1 MRNFSLGENKETDKV
16 KTMVKRGPRTTEN
29 QLLQIWKDK
38 ENSEIPFHQI
48 IYEAKQKLH
57 LEKRTAINYIN
68 VLVGNGILDKRVD
81 NQRNTYYSVKNQLE
95 LQKLLFKESVDSLE
109 YPEVLKAYR
118 KFLWFLERHVFIL
131 SPKDATAKDYIGL
144 TVDFFT
150 KQPKEKLIRMLEA
163 IEEKEKEKLIV
174 KA

>member
-1 MRNFSLGENKETDKV
+1 VRNFSPSENKNTDKV
-16 KTMVKRGPRTTEN
+16 KTMVKRGPKTTEN

-38 ENSEIPFHQI
+38 ENSEKPFHQI
-48 IYEAKQKLH
+48 IHEAKQKLH

-68 VLVGNGILDKRVD
+68 VLVENGILQKRVD
-81 NQRNTYYSVKNQLE
+81 NQRNTYYKVKNQLE
-95 LQKLLFKESVDSLE
+95 LQKLLFKQSVDTLE

-150 KQPKEKLIRMLEA
+150 KQPKEKLIRMLE
-163 IEEKEKEKLIV
+163 EKEKLIV

>member
-1 MRNFSLGENKETDKV
+1 
-16 KTMVKRGPRTTEN
+16 MVKRGPKTTEQ
-29 QLLQIWKDK
+29 QLLQIWKNK

-48 IYEAKQKLH
+48 VSEAKQKLQF
-57 LEKRTAINYIN
+57 EKRTVINYIN
-68 VLVGNGILDKRVD
+68 VLIEKGILDRRVD
-81 NQRNTYYSVKNQLE
+81 NQRNTYYRVKNQLE

-131 SPKDATAKDYIGL
+131 SPIDATAKDYIGL
-144 TVDFFT
+144 TIDFFT
-150 KQPKEKLIRMLEA
+150 KQPKDKLIRMLEA
-163 IEEKEKEKLIV
+163 IEEKEKEKLTV